1 MYSANTWRPVAV
13 ALLCLHLVAC
23 GGVEDDLWPSDE
35 DQRGSVAA
43 GSVGALPGQTAADFQ
58 VQDSVGNAVQLADYL
73 SDGATPADAVVLYFT
88 MWCPICL
95 SHSDHMLST
104 VVPRFRDRGDVVYAL
119 VDYVSGSVAL
129 SRAAEQANGY
139 AGSDFVVLADV
150 DQALFDYVSGSVALS
165 RAAEQ
170 ANGYAGS
177 DFVVLADVDQAL
189 FDQFDAAMGTIV
201 VIGPDGVIRL
211 NEDYRTGA
219 HLAASLD
226 GLLP

>member
-1 MYSANTWRPVAV
+1 
-13 ALLCLHLVAC
+13 
-23 GGVEDDLWPSDE
+23 
-35 DQRGSVAA
+35 
-43 GSVGALPGQTAADFQ
+43 
-58 VQDSVGNAVQLADYL
+58 
-73 SDGATPADAVVLYFT
+73 

-104 VVPRFRDRGDVVYAL
+104 VVPRFRDRGDVAYAL
-119 VDYVSGSVAL
+119 V
-129 SRAAEQANGY
+129 
-139 AGSDFVVLADV
+139 
-150 DQALFDYVSGSVALS
+150 DYVSGSVALS

>member
-150 DQALFDYVSGSVALS
+150 DQALFD
-165 RAAEQ
+165 
-170 ANGYAGS
+170 
-177 DFVVLADVDQAL
+177 
-189 FDQFDAAMGTIV
+189 QFDAAMGTIV

>member
-1 MYSANTWRPVAV
+1 MYSGNPWRPVAA
-13 ALLCLHLVAC
+13 ALLCLYLVAC

-35 DQRGSVAA
+35 DRRGSVAA
-43 GSVGALPGQTAADFQ
+43 GSVGSLPGQTAADFQ
-58 VQDSVGNAVQLADYL
+58 VQDSVGDAVRLADYL
-73 SDGATPADAVVLYFT
+73 SGGATPADAVVLYFT

-95 SHSDHMLST
+95 SHSDHMLGT
-104 VVPRFRDRGDVVYAL
+104 VVPRFRDRGEVVYAL
-119 VDYVSGSVAL
+119 V
-129 SRAAEQANGY
+129 
-139 AGSDFVVLADV
+139 
-150 DQALFDYVSGSVALS
+150 DYVSGSVALS

-219 HLAASLD
+219 NLAASLD
-226 GLLP
+226 ALLP

>member
-104 VVPRFRDRGDVVYAL
+104 VVPRFRDRGDVAYAL
-119 VDYVSGSVAL
+119 V
-129 SRAAEQANGY
+129 
-139 AGSDFVVLADV
+139 
-150 DQALFDYVSGSVALS
+150 DYVSGSVALS

-226 GLLP
+226 ELLP

>member
-13 ALLCLHLVAC
+13 AFLCLHLVAC

-73 SDGATPADAVVLYFT
+73 SDGVTPADAVVLYFT

-150 DQALFDYVSGSVALS
+150 DQALFD
-165 RAAEQ
+165 
-170 ANGYAGS
+170 
-177 DFVVLADVDQAL
+177 
-189 FDQFDAAMGTIV
+189 QFDAAMGTIV

>member
-1 MYSANTWRPVAV
+1 MYSANTWRPLAV
-13 ALLCLHLVAC
+13 ALLCLHLTAC

-43 GSVGALPGQTAADFQ
+43 GSVGSLPGQTAADFR
-58 VQDSVGNAVQLADYL
+58 VQDSAGNAVQLANYL
-73 SDGATPADAVVLYFT
+73 SDGAAPADAVVLYFT

-129 SRAAEQANGY
+129 SRAAEQ
-139 AGSDFVVLADV
+139 S
-150 DQALFDYVSGSVALS
+150 
-165 RAAEQ
+165 
-170 ANGYAGS
+170 NGYAGS

-219 HLAASLD
+219 HLAAALD
-226 GLLP
+226 ELLP